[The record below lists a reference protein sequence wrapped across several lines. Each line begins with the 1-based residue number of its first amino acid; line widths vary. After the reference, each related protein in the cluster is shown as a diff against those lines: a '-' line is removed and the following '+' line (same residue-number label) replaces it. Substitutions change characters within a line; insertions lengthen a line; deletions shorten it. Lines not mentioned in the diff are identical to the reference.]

1 MRVTPVTSVSAA
13 SAAIAVPLVEGEETL
28 TVVPGTASTSELLFR
43 FRSADAI
50 VVMKLGRT
58 FERVRDALVRHLEK
72 DLGPLAMPQM
82 PSTTVPFAVSEFFPS
97 PSETGLTDD
106 RQHAVALSYI
116 VPVRGECE
124 PRQDALQLSWM
135 TPDEA
140 LSTDVQDE
148 FEGGREDLIRQ
159 AIAHAGWGR

>member
-1 MRVTPVTSVSAA
+1 MYKR
-13 SAAIAVPLVEGEETL
+13 
-28 TVVPGTASTSELLFR
+28 
-43 FRSADAI
+43 
-50 VVMKLGRT
+50 
-58 FERVRDALVRHLEK
+58 
-72 DLGPLAMPQM
+72 Q
-82 PSTTVPFAVSEFFPS
+82 
-97 PSETGLTDD
+97 SETGLTDD

-140 LSTDVQDE
+140 LSTDVQEE